1 LASGSGPDLRSSLPV
16 SYDGLGRQVPSLR
29 AKGITTWSGDEKAKT
44 KEKHLMPLLSLNSI
58 RRAVLSSLIPAL
70 FVVIPTLIL
79 SQTTVS
85 PTAPTA
91 SEDPAVIDQIW
102 QRASA
107 KYDTPRVTI
116 LNEVDSVGHQ
126 GPFRPDWESL
136 QKYEAPEWYKDA
148 KFGIFI
154 NWGVYSVPAFGN
166 EWYPRNMYREGSE
179 EYKHHIATYGP
190 QDTFG
195 YKDFVPMFKAEH
207 FNPATWAKLFKEA
220 GAKYVVPVAEHHDG
234 FAMYDSGLSDWT
246 AAKMGPQRDVIGEL
260 AKAVRAEGLH
270 FGTSSHRVEHN
281 FFLGVG
287 RAIPSDVNNPKY
299 AAFYGPA
306 HNWLENERG
315 TPLSNDFTFVSSAWA
330 DDWLARSSEI
340 VVKYHPDIMYFDWW
354 VGQPSIRPNLARF
367 AAFYYNASL
376 KYGDHVGV
384 INYKDYALQEHSAVL
399 DLERGQLGD
408 IRPLYWQTDTSISNK
423 SWGYIKNDTFKSP
436 QFVVQQ
442 LIDIVSKNGNLL
454 LNIGPRSDGTIPDEV
469 QQVLRDVGSWLA
481 VNGDA
486 IYGTR
491 PWKAYGEGPTKVAA
505 GSFHDT
511 DTANYIAADFRF
523 TTKGNNLYAIE
534 LGWPAS
540 GEAVIQT
547 LATAVDGQK
556 VESVAL
562 LGSDAKLQFRQQP
575 DGLHIHLPAQ
585 PPGKYAYVFRVLF
598 GNAAQR

>member
-1 LASGSGPDLRSSLPV
+1 
-16 SYDGLGRQVPSLR
+16 
-29 AKGITTWSGDEKAKT
+29 
-44 KEKHLMPLLSLNSI
+44 MPLLPSKFPARTIRQVSLALGVL
-58 RRAVLSSLIPAL
+58 RRSAVLFADPCISRRLPLLPKI
-70 FVVIPTLIL
+70 
-79 SQTTVS
+79 
-85 PTAPTA
+85 
-91 SEDPAVIDQIW
+91 PAVIDQAW
-102 QRASA
+102 QKASA
-107 KYDTPRVTI
+107 KYDAPRTAI
-116 LNEVDSVGHQ
+116 LNDVDRVAHQ

-136 QKYEAPEWYKDA
+136 EKYQAPDWYKDA
-148 KFGIFI
+148 SSESSFTGAFIPSPRSATSGIRETCTGKIRKSTGTTSPPTVRRI
-154 NWGVYSVPAFGN
+154 NSDTRISFPCSRPSISTPA
-166 EWYPRNMYREGSE
+166 
-179 EYKHHIATYGP
+179 
-190 QDTFG
+190 
-195 YKDFVPMFKAEH
+195 
-207 FNPATWAKLFKEA
+207 WARLFKKS

-246 AAKMGPQRDVIGEL
+246 AAKMGPKRDIIGDL

-270 FGTSSHRVEHN
+270 FGASTHRVEHN

-287 RAIPSDVNNPKY
+287 RAIPSDINDPKY

-306 HNWLENERG
+306 HTWLEARRG
-315 TPLSNDFTFVSSAWA
+315 TPLANDFTYVSSAWA

-340 VVKYHPDIMYFDWW
+340 VEKYHPDIMYFDWW
-354 VGQPSIRPNLARF
+354 IGQPSIRPNLTRF

-384 INYKDYALQEHSAVL
+384 INYKDWAIEEHSAVL

-454 LNIGPRSDGTIPDEV
+454 LNIGPKPDGTIPDEV
-469 QQVLRDVGSWLA
+469 QQVLRDVGAWLA

-491 PWKAYGEGPTKVAA
+491 PWKVFGEGPTQVAA

-511 DTANYIAADFRF
+511 DTANYTAEDFRF
-523 TTKGNNLYAIE
+523 TTKGNALYAIE
-534 LGWPAS
+534 MGWPAS
-540 GEAVIQT
+540 GEAVIHSLGT
-547 LATAVDGQK
+547 TVGSQK

-562 LGSDAKLQFRQQP
+562 LGSDAKIQARQEA
-575 DGLHIHLPAQ
+575 DGLHLQLPAQ
-585 PPGKYAYVFRVLF
+585 APVKYAYVFRVLF
-598 GNAAQR
+598 GNAAR